1 MLRADSSDRMNPGTN
16 VQEPFPS
23 LPGLISNAVTIAGLL
38 AVCLRN
44 LRLGHAPEPACMR
57 AKIKL
62 DLMTMEMPGRAKLS
76 AALRA
81 RCDASEARLNLILP
95 LVRSFEAC
103 IVYR

>member
-1 MLRADSSDRMNPGTN
+1 MLRAYSSDRMNPGTN

-23 LPGLISNAVTIAGLL
+23 LPRLISDVFTITGLL

-44 LRLGHAPEPACMR
+44 LRLGHVPEAAYML
-57 AKIKL
+57 AEVIL
-62 DLMTMEMPGRAKLS
+62 DLMTQKMPGGAKVS

>member
-23 LPGLISNAVTIAGLL
+23 LPGLISDAVTITGLL

-44 LRLGHAPEPACMR
+44 LRLGHVPEAACVR
-57 AKIKL
+57 VEVKL
-62 DLMTMEMPGRAKLS
+62 DVMTKEMPGRAKVS

-81 RCDASEARLNLILP
+81 RCDASEARQNLNLP
-95 LVRSFEAC
+95 LVRGFEAC
-103 IVYR
+103 IVNQ